1 MFAVIDCGTT
11 NTTIFILSDDSELIA
26 QGTKKIGVRDTSI
39 TGSRQALKNGVEQLY
54 FMILKEHGIDN
65 TKIKFAIASGMI
77 TSEIGLIEIPHLVAP
92 CGLKELSDHIEV
104 VKDPKVLDIGVPI
117 YFIRGVRNNYGEDA
131 TAHKIRQVDFMR
143 GEEVQC
149 MGILEELKPQLPV
162 NIVVLS
168 SHTKLIHMDK
178 EGKIRSCLTTM
189 SGQIFEALK
198 TATNVGKSIVDC
210 QGGEEAGGYS
220 FEEIVAIAKDCAEN
234 AGFIRTMLMPRFMQV
249 LLKTNSEERT
259 LFVDAAI
266 AVDDMKAFMDFNNQ
280 GYKTSKY
287 ILFGHRLRCKLY
299 TYLIKQYLGSDVE
312 VESIYDEQAIADMT
326 IKGVIITA
334 KNILKHY
341 KPEKGRN

>member
-11 NTTIFILSDDSELIA
+11 NTTIFILSDDSELVA

-39 TGSRQALKNGVEQLY
+39 TGSKQALKNGVEQLY
-54 FMILKEHGIDN
+54 FDILREHEIDN
-65 TKIKFAIASGMI
+65 NKIKFAIASGMI

-92 CGLKELSDHIEV
+92 CGLEELSDNIEV
-104 VKDPKVLDIGVPI
+104 VNDREVLDIGVPI
-117 YFIRGVRNNYGEDA
+117 YFIRGVRNNYGEND

-149 MGILEELKPQLPV
+149 IGILKELKPQLPV

-168 SHTKLIHMDK
+168 SHTKLIHIDK
-178 EGKIRSCLTTM
+178 EGKIRNCMTTM

-198 TATNVGKSIVDC
+198 AATNVGKSITNC
-210 QGGEEAGGYS
+210 QGEEAGGYS
-220 FEEIVAIAKDCAEN
+220 FEEIVAIAKDCVEN
-234 AGFIRTMLMPRFMQV
+234 AGFVRTMLMPRFMQV

-266 AVDDMKAFMDFNNQ
+266 AVDDMKAFIDFNNQ
-280 GYKTSKY
+280 GYKTPKY
-287 ILFGHRLRCKLY
+287 ILFGHHARCKLY
-299 TYLIKQYLGSDVE
+299 TYLIKQYLGNEID

-334 KNILKHY
+334 KNILKSL
-341 KPEKGRN
+341 